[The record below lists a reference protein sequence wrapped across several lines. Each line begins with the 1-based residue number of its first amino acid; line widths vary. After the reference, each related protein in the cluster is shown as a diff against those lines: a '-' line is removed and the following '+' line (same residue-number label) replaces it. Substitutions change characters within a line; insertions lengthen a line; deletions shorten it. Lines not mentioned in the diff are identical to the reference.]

1 MFYDGDK
8 AYSPLICVGRNITP
22 AGADGPHSTIPCL
35 CISPSGR
42 IAVVEPDPFRN
53 GESSSEFISRISDYI
68 GELRKWDHDDLD
80 CVAADY
86 FYDTTGQAARG
97 VDIMARNGYVTW
109 AAEQSFFD
117 AVDSGLK
124 TAPILVMV
132 SVDQDELPMR
142 RVEFSS
148 GEIAASGLLFSI
160 VPNEVGQNFLSPKT

>member
-1 MFYDGDK
+1 
-8 AYSPLICVGRNITP
+8 
-22 AGADGPHSTIPCL
+22 
-35 CISPSGR
+35 
-42 IAVVEPDPFRN
+42 
-53 GESSSEFISRISDYI
+53 
-68 GELRKWDHDDLD
+68 
-80 CVAADY
+80 
-86 FYDTTGQAARG
+86 
-97 VDIMARNGYVTW
+97 MARNGYVTW